1 MSTLDKDRYHRA
13 ARDGFL
19 DLLND
24 ATRKDCNALDE
35 DGITPTI
42 WAAYYGQL
50 EALRTLVGRG
60 GDPDRCDYTG
70 NTALHWSAKNG
81 HFNCVSFLVNFG
93 VNLWALNNEFQTAKD
108 LAALEERTDILAFMD
123 QVMAKQSALNPKV
136 VQKLKEKAISD
147 AEKRIKNYEKLHK
160 KASKKAE
167 REEKHLLKQRKRLL
181 EPIASLTA
189 TLKRDT
195 VLAALPANTNT
206 SSFKFSEI
214 VNNGT
219 MTSTKVKGFGGV
231 SRKVQLKKQLTD
243 TMSTN
248 SDFKVRETLSNGPNS
263 KSSVRSLTGLRR
275 DNEILYVRKYQQI
288 TNNNTNNSSNN
299 NNVNESDCKSAP
311 EVELRNENYNCR
323 PHLRDLFKSGFDD
336 NLTSKKCT
344 LMRTFSEPDFMSH
357 FADSGIGDDIV
368 TPPESSIFERPGFGS
383 VAFRKNSLVENG
395 IIPMNCKKSA
405 AIHET
410 EIESS
415 NGVSQKSNSNNNKVS
430 EKYSKNES
438 GSGGGS
444 DSIGSAGSLA
454 QRNATMSVM
463 STHAN
468 WDEEEDALLDEVD
481 DAVEKMMV
489 RSSTTPPIILFLAAN
504 SVTEYMPLFQK
515 EKIDL
520 EALMLLNEDDL
531 KSLGLPLGPRR
542 KIMRAIEKRKIV
554 QQDPGCIRD
563 TSL

>member
-1 MSTLDKDRYHRA
+1 
-13 ARDGFL
+13 
-19 DLLND
+19 
-24 ATRKDCNALDE
+24 
-35 DGITPTI
+35 
-42 WAAYYGQL
+42 
-50 EALRTLVGRG
+50 

-263 KSSVRSLTGLRR
+263 KSSVRSLTG
-275 DNEILYVRKYQQI
+275 
-288 TNNNTNNSSNN
+288 
-299 NNVNESDCKSAP
+299 
-311 EVELRNENYNCR
+311 